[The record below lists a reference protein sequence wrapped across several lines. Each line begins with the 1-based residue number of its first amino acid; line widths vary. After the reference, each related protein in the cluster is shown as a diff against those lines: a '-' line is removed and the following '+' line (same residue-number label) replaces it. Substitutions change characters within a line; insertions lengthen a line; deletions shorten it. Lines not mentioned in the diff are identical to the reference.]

1 MTEKPAGLDK
11 IPGLSACQF
20 YKKHI
25 SLTNLNFG
33 LMYYK
38 KLATRLVAFL
48 LPILGLS
55 LASCSSEDEPDDE
68 TTTEVKVV
76 SCSVSNNETISPST
90 SSITITYSSSIVANT
105 SAGNVTLNNTSCST
119 TVSGATLTVK
129 VALKNATNYTLTV
142 PARYIVG
149 VGTSSFAPAYT
160 VSFNTS
166 GEAVVANFASITN
179 PSATKEAKNVYNFL
193 VEQNG
198 KKIISGAMANVN
210 NNNDFANWMYNKSG
224 KYPALTCYDFIHL
237 PYSGQNW
244 IDYSDITPATTQWQN
259 NGLVAYMWHWLVP
272 ASEADYQAKNYSN
285 YSYNASFDIEAALT
299 DGTWQH
305 ECINNDI
312 ATVAGWLKQLQDAG
326 IPVLWRPLH
335 EAAGDYS
342 WGPWFW
348 WGKKGVETTKRLWI
362 YLHDKLVNEY
372 KLNNLIWVWTVQTS
386 DAGQL
391 ASADKMKAAYPGDD
405 YVDIIGTDIYA
416 ETTDSQIEIYDAL
429 IALTNGKKMVTLSE
443 TGLLQDPGKCISDG
457 ANWSYFMLWYTN
469 DIHKSTK
476 TTDDFGNTVAHITD
490 VMNSSSAITREQMP
504 SLK

>member
-1 MTEKPAGLDK
+1 
-11 IPGLSACQF
+11 
-20 YKKHI
+20 
-25 SLTNLNFG
+25 
-33 LMYYK
+33 MYFQ
-38 KLATRLVAFL
+38 KLATRLTAFL
-48 LPILGLS
+48 LPLLSLS
-55 LASCSSEDEPDDE
+55 LASCGSDDPDDGG
-68 TTTEVKVV
+68 TTNTTEVKAV
-76 SCSVSNNETISPST
+76 SCSVAEGETVSAST
-90 SSITITYSSSIVANT
+90 SSITITYSSSIITNT
-105 SAGNVTLNNTSCST
+105 SAGSVTLNNTSCSAT
-119 TVSGATLTVK
+119 ASGSTLTVK

-160 VSFNTS
+160 VSFKTS
-166 GEAVVANFASITN
+166 GEAVVANFAELTN
-179 PSATKEAKNVYNFL
+179 PSATQQAKNLYKFL

-210 NNNDFANWMYNKSG
+210 NNNDFANWMSNKSG

-244 IDYSDITPATTQWQN
+244 IDYSDISAAKSQWEN
-259 NGLVAYMWHWLVP
+259 NGIVAYMWHWLVP
-272 ASEADYQAKNYSN
+272 TSEADYQAKNISN
-285 YSYNASFDIEAALT
+285 YVYDKGFDIEAALT
-299 DGTWQH
+299 DGTWQN

-312 ATVAGWLKQLQDAG
+312 AKVAGWLKQLQDAG

-348 WGKKGVETTKRLWI
+348 WGMKGFDMTKRLWI

-386 DAGQL
+386 DAGVL
-391 ASADKMKAAYPGDD
+391 ASQAKMQAAYPGDE
-405 YVDIIGTDIYA
+405 YVDIVGTDIYA
-416 ETTDSQIEIYDAL
+416 ETTDSQVEIYDAL
-429 IALTNGKKMVTLSE
+429 IELTGGKKLVTLSE
-443 TGLLQDPGKCISDG
+443 TGLLQDPDKCISEG

-469 DIHKSTK
+469 DIHKSSK
-476 TTDDFGNTVAHITD
+476 TVDDFGNTVQHISD
-490 VMNSSSAITREQMP
+490 VMNSSSVITRDQMP